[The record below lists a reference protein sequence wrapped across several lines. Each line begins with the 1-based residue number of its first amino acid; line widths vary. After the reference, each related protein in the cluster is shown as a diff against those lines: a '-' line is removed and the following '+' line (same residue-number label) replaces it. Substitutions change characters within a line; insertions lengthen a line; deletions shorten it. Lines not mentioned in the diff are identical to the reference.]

1 MDIVVLLEGMRGV
14 VPRHE
19 NDNRF
24 CAEVEFV

>member
-1 MDIVVLLEGMRGV
+1 MDIVVLLDGMRGV

-24 CAEVEFV
+24 CTEVEFV